1 MNHLY
6 KEKASSASSKF
17 GPYLLPLYIKTSC
30 CFLNWILVGSRRHKN
45 KKKIAFLQT
54 LLKMPQ
60 IKNKSSFKQKEK
72 SKEDKNRKDV
82 MDKLIY
88 HAPKLIE
95 KASNKIDQFV
105 K

>member
-17 GPYLLPLYIKTSC
+17 GPYLLPLYLKTSC
-30 CFLNWILVGSRRHKN
+30 CFLNWILVGNRRHT
-45 KKKIAFLQT
+45 KKIAFLQI

-72 SKEDKNRKDV
+72 SK
-82 MDKLIY
+82 
-88 HAPKLIE
+88 
-95 KASNKIDQFV
+95 KIKIV
-105 K
+105 KML